1 MEDKASD
8 TEEEGNVRAKSV
20 YEVCVLMLSPFPGV
34 QTGKGD
40 FILERRGKMDNSAG
54 VERYYTIDIIVTDR
68 ESAYSKVNEL
78 LHEYSDIIKLRV
90 GYPVPDANIAIVF
103 LIVKTTNDRMGAFT
117 GKLGKISGV
126 KVKSIAI

>member
-1 MEDKASD
+1 
-8 TEEEGNVRAKSV
+8 
-20 YEVCVLMLSPFPGV
+20 
-34 QTGKGD
+34 
-40 FILERRGKMDNSAG
+40 MDNSSSA
-54 VERYYTIDIIVTDR
+54 ERYYTIDIIVTDR
-68 ESAYSKVNEL
+68 ENAYSKVNEL